1 VRGVQ
6 ERRSVTSLTRAA
18 PSLSLARR
26 RGESHWVNLA
36 LGGGI
41 AALVVATDQ
50 LTKSWALDRLAH
62 GPIHVL
68 GPLDLVLSFN
78 TGASFSLFTG
88 ATVWLALI
96 ATVLVVV
103 LAVFVWRSP
112 TRGRAAALGL
122 VLGGALGN
130 LADRALR
137 GHHGAVIDFIALH
150 FWPTFNVADS
160 CIVVGGAFIVVS
172 MWRAR
177 R

>member
-18 PSLSLARR
+18 PSFSAAPGRV
-26 RGESHWVNLA
+26 GAHWVNLA

-41 AALVVATDQ
+41 AALVVAVDQ
-50 LTKSWALDRLAH
+50 VTKSWALDRLAH
-62 GPIHVL
+62 GSIHVL
-68 GPLDLVLSFN
+68 GPLDFELSFN

-96 ATVLVVV
+96 ATVLVVA

-137 GHHGAVIDFIALH
+137 GHHGAVVDFIALH
-150 FWPTFNVADS
+150 VWPTFNVADS
-160 CIVVGGAFIVVS
+160 CIVVGGVLVVVS

>member
-6 ERRSVTSLTRAA
+6 ERRSVTPLTRAA
-18 PSLSLARR
+18 PSFSVARG
-26 RGESHWVNLA
+26 RGGAHWVNLA

-41 AALVVATDQ
+41 AALVVAADQ
-50 LTKSWALDRLAH
+50 LTKSWALDRLAQ

-68 GPLDLVLSFN
+68 GPLDFELSFN

-96 ATVLVVV
+96 ATVLVVA

-137 GHHGAVIDFIALH
+137 GDHGAVVDFIALH
-150 FWPTFNVADS
+150 VWPTFNVADS
-160 CIVVGGAFIVVS
+160 CIVVGGVLVVVS